1 MIMYILQIVA
11 LISVLLS
18 TVIVG
23 GSIALKLLP
32 KGIINNVAIKKL
44 ANDNIFFNLDVVKKL
59 LATLIAFIIL
69 VIISGLV
76 YYGTKAGIK
85 ETLSQY
91 EDNYPI
97 IILVRNLGIIFGY
110 DKFNIKL
117 LILCLLSTVIQYVIL
132 SSNRFKLLLRLP
144 KGD

>member
-1 MIMYILQIVA
+1 MVMYILQIVVI
-11 LISVLLS
+11 ISGLLS

-85 ETLSQY
+85 ETLVSMK
-91 EDNYPI
+91 I
-97 IILVRNLGIIFGY
+97 IIPV
-110 DKFNIKL
+110 
-117 LILCLLSTVIQYVIL
+117 
-132 SSNRFKLLLRLP
+132 
-144 KGD
+144 

>member
-1 MIMYILQIVA
+1 MYILRIVA

-18 TVIVG
+18 TIIVG

-32 KGIINNVAIKKL
+32 KGIINNVTIKKL
-44 ANDNIFFNLDVVKKL
+44 ANDIVFFNLDVVKRS
-59 LATLIAFIIL
+59 LATLMAFITL

-97 IILVRNLGIIFGY
+97 IILVRNLGIIFW
-110 DKFNIKL
+110 
-117 LILCLLSTVIQYVIL
+117 V
-132 SSNRFKLLLRLP
+132 
-144 KGD
+144 